1 MINYRRIAIKT
12 LATTIL
18 AIALSL
24 LLSSALVPFLGGKL
38 SGAGLI
44 MTFVCPLA
52 VAAPVSALHHLSSER
67 LRIAKQELISA
78 HEELKKAHSE
88 LLKNSRRDCLTAT
101 LNRQAFFHQLSRAR
115 DSGEAGGLL
124 FIDLDHF
131 KAINDTYGHATGDY
145 ALRKVGRLL
154 SNLTENTG
162 FVGRLGG
169 EEFSVFISTPD
180 PRQVNQFAETIRQKI
195 NSLRVIAPNNVK
207 IHISASIGLS
217 ICQSGFNLND
227 ALLEADEKM
236 YIAKD
241 RGRNLIVS

>member
-1 MINYRRIAIKT
+1 MINYQRIAIKT
-12 LATTIL
+12 FATTIL

-24 LLSSALVPFLGGKL
+24 LISSILVPPLGGKL
-38 SGAGLI
+38 AGAGLI
-44 MTFVCPLA
+44 MTIVCPLA

-78 HEELKKAHSE
+78 HEELKKTHSE
-88 LLKNSRRDCLTAT
+88 LLKNLRRDYLTET
-101 LNRQAFFHQLSRAR
+101 LNRQAFFERLSEAS

-131 KAINDTYGHATGDY
+131 KAINDTHGHATGDY
-145 ALRKVGRLL
+145 ALRKVGLLL
-154 SNLTENTG
+154 SNLTKNTG

-180 PRQVNQFAETIRQKI
+180 PKQVTQFAETIRQKI
-195 NSLRVIAPNNVK
+195 NSLRVIAPNNLK
-207 IHISASIGLS
+207 IHISASIGIS
-217 ICQSGFNLND
+217 ICQPGFNLND

-241 RGRNLIVS
+241 KGRNLIVS